1 MYNPQYLERPYVV
14 VLNKI
19 DLPKAHDRLSS
30 LALAISSIGCEE
42 GQDISGSK
50 DNLNGHVSKH
60 QVSSEATVEGG
71 EKQLGDYPRPQAVV
85 AASVLR
91 HIGIDE
97 MLKEIRAAL
106 RKCFDHK
113 LPEQ

>member
-1 MYNPQYLERPYVV
+1 MFNPITLFNR
-14 VLNKI
+14 
-19 DLPKAHDRLSS
+19 
-30 LALAISSIGCEE
+30 
-42 GQDISGSK
+42 
-50 DNLNGHVSKH
+50 
-60 QVSSEATVEGG
+60 
-71 EKQLGDYPRPQAVV
+71 
-85 AASVLR
+85 R